1 MVQWQELSHAC
12 AGLGHSFGVAS
23 TPMRELSEGKV
34 MVPAGPGAAAA
45 ESEEKSNPF
54 LSASNFKG
62 KGVHLV
68 QKADLAHFTDAKTE
82 VWQT

>member
-23 TPMRELSEGKV
+23 TQFKSSEKEKSWFRQALG
-34 MVPAGPGAAAA
+34 A
-45 ESEEKSNPF
+45 ESEDKSNLF

-62 KGVHLV
+62 KGVQLV
-68 QKADLAHFTDAKTE
+68 QKADLSHFTDAKTE
-82 VWQT
+82 VRQT